1 MDPNQIETAIQKAL
15 DEADKHKIKGK
26 DTTPFLLKKIVEIT
40 GGQSLEANIAL
51 IKNNAK
57 LGAEVALALAKEQN
71 K

>member
-1 MDPNQIETAIQKAL
+1 
-15 DEADKHKIKGK
+15 
-26 DTTPFLLKKIVEIT
+26 KKIVEIT
-40 GGQSLEANIAL
+40 GAQSLEANIAL